1 MQVNWTGYDYAVAAI
16 FIAALSLTLV
26 VGRRAIANPR
36 RRLVFTVLVLVGFAL
51 LWVDGAVGI
60 IGD

>member
-1 MQVNWTGYDYAVAAI
+1 MNWTGYDFAVAAI

-26 VGRRAIANPR
+26 LGRRKIASPR
-36 RRLVFTVLVLVGFAL
+36 RRLVFTLLVLAGFGL